1 MAGDNYIAS
10 IDIGT
15 DKIALLAAEKD
26 YDNRLRI
33 IGHNICSSDGVK
45 KGAIFSIDSLSR
57 VITKLIEETNKSF
70 NLKPGLFR
78 VNISDT
84 HLTCTDGKGKVSV
97 NQVVTRNDVDAVLA
111 SAMAMSTPSNKE
123 KIHRIKKKFTINE
136 NVVVDNPLEMEAEV
150 LESKVHIVTVSS
162 ANIRNIENCLKQSDL
177 QVEKNGI
184 VLTSIAKSHAILT
197 QEEKDN
203 GVCIVDI
210 GAGVTSFSVFNE
222 EGIVQSGV
230 ISMGGDEVTRD
241 IAYAF
246 DTSLEEAK
254 RLKEKYGVAKSST
267 LKEEKLIDFTQP
279 EKNKDEHQLS
289 SLQLSEVIEE
299 AYREI
304 LLALKNELKHHNL
317 DTIIKSGFVLCGGGA
332 QIISCEELVR
342 DFFTRRVKMGAIHRS
357 RISGLDSILTD
368 FRYTGS
374 IGLLLHEDDLRI
386 DVDVIS
392 NGNKGVIDKLKK
404 WTAGGF

>member
-33 IGHNICSSDGVK
+33 IGYNICASDGVK
-45 KGAIFSIDSLSR
+45 KGAIFSIDHLSR
-57 VITKLIEETNKSF
+57 VITKLIEETSKSF
-70 NLKPGLFR
+70 DLTLGLFR

-84 HLTCTDGKGKVSV
+84 HLTCSDRKGHVSV
-97 NQVVTRNDVDAVLA
+97 NEVVTRNDVDAVLA
-111 SAMAMSTPSNKE
+111 SAISMSTPSNKE
-123 KIHRIKKKFTINE
+123 PLHKIKKKFTINE
-136 NVVVDNPLEMEAEV
+136 SVVVDNPLEMKAEF

-162 ANIRNIENCLKQSDL
+162 ANVRNIENCLKQSDL
-177 QVEKNGI
+177 QVDKI

-210 GAGVTSFSVFNE
+210 GAGVTCFSVFNE

-267 LKEEKLIDFTQP
+267 LKEEKLIDFTQAA
-279 EKNKDEHQLS
+279 NKEEHQLS

-304 LLALKNELKHHNL
+304 LLALKNQLKHHNL

-332 QIISCEELVR
+332 QVISCEELVR
-342 DFFTRRVKMGAIHRS
+342 DFFTRRAKIGTIPDS
-357 RISGLDSILTD
+357 RIFGLDNILTD

-374 IGLLLHEDDLRI
+374 IGLLLHEDDFGK
-386 DVDVIS
+386 DFDVIS
-392 NGNKGVIDKLKK
+392 NGNNGVIGKLKE
-404 WTAGGF
+404 WTVKNF

>member
-70 NLKPGLFR
+70 DLTPGLFR

-97 NQVVTRNDVDAVLA
+97 NEVVTRNDVDAVLA

-162 ANIRNIENCLKQSDL
+162 ASVRNIENCLKQSDL
-177 QVEKNGI
+177 QVDKI

-210 GAGVTSFSVFNE
+210 GAGVTCFSVFNE

-267 LKEEKLIDFTQP
+267 LKEEKLIDFTQAA
-279 EKNKDEHQLS
+279 NKEEHQLS

-304 LLALKNELKHHNL
+304 LLALKNQLKHHNL

-332 QIISCEELVR
+332 QVISCEELVR
-342 DFFTRRVKMGAIHRS
+342 DFFTRRAKIGTIPDS
-357 RISGLDSILTD
+357 RIFGLDNILTD

-374 IGLLLHEDDLRI
+374 IGLLLHEDDLKK
-386 DVDVIS
+386 DVDVIF
-392 NGNKGVIDKLKK
+392 NGDDSVMSKLKK
-404 WTAGGF
+404 WTVKNF